1 MNILWAMPS
10 RNEIFLVNEDRR
22 ILISD
27 FGFCKPIDSTI
38 GDSHDKDLALQIIGG
53 RRPDIIKGTPIKRK
67 TPIDFSKNDEER
79 TSVTNDDF
87 VDVKPLPQYDSPT
100 DSKEKSTEPEYE
112 YETKTFEYTTSIDP
126 IDFSKN
132 DEEGASINKAAN
144 DD

>member
-67 TPIDFSKNDEER
+67 SIKVFN
-79 TSVTNDDF
+79 TNA
-87 VDVKPLPQYDSPT
+87 KL
-100 DSKEKSTEPEYE
+100 
-112 YETKTFEYTTSIDP
+112 
-126 IDFSKN
+126 N
-132 DEEGASINKAAN
+132 
-144 DD
+144 